1 MFGRTLF
8 GLRVAMA
15 IFSVE
20 RLHRW
25 FEVCLSVYQTSLEL
39 MEVCGRHYIPS
50 DAGTTN
56 GVLRREIVSFKD
68 RGPNPEKQGYYKRVF
83 FSEEY
88 WTIILWNKED
98 ESAFTTVFYRL
109 LAVFQKRLPK
119 PVLAFVAHVSAP
131 ELGDFM

>member
-1 MFGRTLF
+1 MWIRTLF

-15 IFSVE
+15 ICSVE

-25 FEVCLSVYQTSLEL
+25 FEVCLSVYRLSVEL
-39 MEVCGRHYIPS
+39 MDVCGRHYIPS

-56 GVLRREIVSFKD
+56 GVLCREIVSFKD

-83 FSEEY
+83 FSEEF
-88 WTIILWNKED
+88 WTMFFWSKED
-98 ESAFTTVFYRL
+98 EPAFTTVFYRL
-109 LAVFQKRLPK
+109 LGVWKERLPK

-131 ELGDFM
+131 ELGDSM